1 MYTVISFVNSLS
13 ALAWSLTVLVASSV
27 IFVAEC
33 YAVHTLVTVTRDE
46 NESIIKLPWRRFIE
60 TNDK

>member
-33 YAVHTLVTVTRDE
+33 YAVHTLVTVTREE
-46 NESIIKLPWRRFIE
+46 NKNIFKPPLERLIE
-60 TNDK
+60 KIEK